1 MCISTRS
8 VRTLTLTLI
17 LTPTL
22 ALALTLTLSLAL
34 ALALALTL
42 TLTKDSERFWSDSA
56 GLLRQYCLEALA
68 PQHLDRW
75 RLDLVTP
82 EAPLP
87 MFPPAEDLAPRG
99 CNSAGMYTAGGMYA
113 LPVTVAGTPVR
124 CSGDTARLGEIQRRY
139 RLPVTVAGT
148 PVTNLASSEHSPAPS
163 P

>member
-1 MCISTRS
+1 M
-8 VRTLTLTLI
+8 
-17 LTPTL
+17 
-22 ALALTLTLSLAL
+22 
-34 ALALALTL
+34 
-42 TLTKDSERFWSDSA
+42 
-56 GLLRQYCLEALA
+56 QALA

-124 CSGDTARLGEIQRRY
+124 CSGDTARLGEMQRRLGEIQRRY
-139 RLPVTVAGT
+139 RGDIGEIQGRLGRY
-148 PVTNLASSEHSPAPS
+148 
-163 P
+163 